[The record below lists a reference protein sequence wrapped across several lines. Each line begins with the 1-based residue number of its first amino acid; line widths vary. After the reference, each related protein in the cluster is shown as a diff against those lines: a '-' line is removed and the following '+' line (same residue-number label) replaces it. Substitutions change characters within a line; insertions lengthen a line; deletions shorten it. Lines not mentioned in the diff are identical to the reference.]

1 MLIPLIIVMFQEFI
15 KTLKDAGIDKIASPQ
30 DTESC
35 RTPVKHKVLSALDRF
50 KPKRKE
56 EG

>member
-1 MLIPLIIVMFQEFI
+1 MFQEFA
-15 KTLKDAGIDKIASPQ
+15 KTLNDAGIDKIASPQ

-35 RTPVKHKVLSALDRF
+35 RAPVKHKALSALDRL

-56 EG
+56 ER